1 MNKVFSNFIGFKK
14 INLLYALFSVIILI
28 TSVASCKKDKVEP
41 DQTFKGAEV
50 TMGNGKANS
59 YLKISGQGTP
69 MELGM
74 EFTATALTGLSQNP
88 ADFANLTF
96 VLPVDQK
103 VLDLTPFDHLAL
115 TWAPAGHP
123 PTGRFDVPHFDFYFY
138 IMTAAEQNAIAP
150 YSPATAASFENFPAA
165 DFLPSSYNALAG
177 GIPRFGKSWVD
188 ASMPLP
194 LTHSLVYGSYNG
206 KVVLQ
211 VAMGTKTLVES
222 GATINAAYAQSQKFE
237 KTGKWYPTR
246 YNIYKDNTTSKHYF
260 TLSDFVKR

>member
-1 MNKVFSNFIGFKK
+1 M
-14 INLLYALFSVIILI
+14 
-28 TSVASCKKDKVEP
+28 ASCDKEEDKEEP

-59 YLKISGQGTP
+59 FFKISGQGIP

-88 ADFANLTF
+88 SDFANLTF
-96 VLPVDQK
+96 ALPVDQK
-103 VLDLTPFDHLAL
+103 VLDLTPFDHLAI

-123 PTGRFDVPHFDFYFY
+123 PAGRFDVPHFDFYFY
-138 IMTAAEQNAIAP
+138 IMTVAEQNAIAP
-150 YSPATAASFENFPAA
+150 YSPATAALFENLPPA
-165 DFLPSSYNALAG
+165 DQLPATYTSIPG

-188 ASMPLP
+188 AQMPLP

-211 VAMGTKTLVES
+211 VTMGTKTIVES
-222 GATINAAYAQSQKFE
+222 GTTINAAYAQPQNFE
-237 KTGKWYPTR
+237 KTGKWYPTK
-246 YNIYKDNTTSKHYF
+246 YNIYKDQQTNKHYA